1 MLARIGIF
9 VLAFTTVAAS
19 GAFLPAV
26 AAAQRGGGAAPA
38 TAPVPDKGLTD
49 AALAG
54 ALDTHAHMAPDSPE
68 PQVRGIDLLDYAQ
81 MAKARGMRGFVIKQQ
96 YDQTAQLAYLA
107 RKVVPGLEVFGGIVL
122 SRTVGGMNAEA
133 VQHMARVTGGW
144 GRIVWMPT
152 LNAEGNTV
160 GGSNP
165 PFVFVSRNGELL
177 PETKA
182 VLDAIAKTRT
192 VDSNGELVLATGHMP
207 AKEALLVLRAARD
220 AGVKHM
226 VVTHGATTWPLPDLQ
241 EAVKLGA
248 FVEAR
253 AGFDLIAEPRPNAD
267 PRKTTTDV
275 IRQLGPEHIVMV
287 SDLGQ
292 RTNPVHADGL
302 ATAAKWLRSQGFTD
316 QQLTQMFK
324 ENPARLMGLPVQ

>member
-1 MLARIGIF
+1 MAAPIGIV
-9 VLAFTTVAAS
+9 VLALSITAGIHAIVPNTA
-19 GAFLPAV
+19 GA
-26 AAAQRGGGAAPA
+26 QQGGRGAAPSA
-38 TAPVPDKGLTD
+38 VADQGLTD
-49 AALAG
+49 PALVG

-68 PQVRGIDLLDYAQ
+68 PQVRGIDVIEYAQ

-107 RKVVPGLEVFGGIVL
+107 RKMVPGLEVFGGIVM

-133 VQHMARVTGGW
+133 IQHMARVTGGW

-165 PFVFVSRNGELL
+165 PFVLVSRNGELL

-182 VLDAIAKTRT
+182 VLEVIAKTRT

-207 AKEALLVLRAARD
+207 AKEALMVLREAKML
-220 AGVKHM
+220 GVQHM
-226 VVTHGATTWPLPDLQ
+226 VVTHGATTWPLADLQ

-253 AGFDLIAEPRPNAD
+253 AGFDLINEPRGTAD
-267 PRKTTTDV
+267 PRKTTTDI
-275 IRQLGPEHIVMV
+275 IRQLGPESIVIA

-292 RTNPVHADGL
+292 RTNPVHPDGL

-316 QQLTQMFK
+316 QQLNRMFK
-324 ENPARLMGLPVQ
+324 ENPARLLGLPIQ

>member
-1 MLARIGIF
+1 MRLRTVVIGSLAAILLAGIF
-9 VLAFTTVAAS
+9 V
-19 GAFLPAV
+19 PALT
-26 AAAQRGGGAAPA
+26 AQRGGGAAPPS
-38 TAPVPDKGLTD
+38 TPVADQGLTD
-49 AALAG
+49 MALVG

-68 PQVRGIDLLDYAQ
+68 PQVRGIDVLDYAR

-107 RKVVPGLEVFGGIVL
+107 RQAVPGIEVFGGIVM
-122 SRTVGGMNAEA
+122 SRTVGGMSAEA

-160 GGSNP
+160 GGANP
-165 PFVFVSRNGELL
+165 PFVLVSKNGELL
-177 PETKA
+177 PETRA
-182 VLDAIAKTRT
+182 VLEVIAKTRT

-207 AKEALLVLRAARD
+207 SKEALLVLRAARD
-220 AGVKHM
+220 VGVTHM
-226 VVTHGATTWPLPDLQ
+226 VVTHGATTWPIADLQ

-253 AGFDLIAEPRPNAD
+253 AGFDLISEPRPTAD
-267 PRKTTTDV
+267 PRKLTTDV
-275 IRQLGPEHIVMV
+275 IRQLGPEHIVLA

-292 RTNPVHADGL
+292 RTNPVHPDGL

-316 QQLTQMFK
+316 RELTMMFK
-324 ENPARLMGLPVQ
+324 ENPARLMGLPLQ